1 MRARQFRN
9 IVNSLIMIC
18 EAKGDYI
25 KLQPNQNSRKPKK
38 FWRIIK
44 DLISPKGDITAMAK
58 FIDPI
63 TNVYVEQ
70 GSEANVLNNYFIN
83 IVRNLN
89 IPTNDESMLDV
100 YNLETTFCY
109 MDNLP
114 TEQEIVKIIKEI

>member
-1 MRARQFRN
+1 MQ
-9 IVNSLIMIC
+9 L
-18 EAKGDYI
+18 
-25 KLQPNQNSRKPKK
+25 NQNSRKPKK

-44 DLISPKGDITAMAK
+44 DLISPKGDITAMAR

-70 GSEANVLNNYFIN
+70 GSEANFLNNYFIN
-83 IVRNLN
+83 IVQNLN

-100 YNLETTFCY
+100 YNLETTFCF